1 MKEKYY
7 IEELSEEL
15 EEKYNDAVSKL
26 EIGKLDEAEKKFKEI
41 LEEKEDFVPAYNKL
55 GVVYFYREDLVK
67 AEEWLKKAEEYD
79 EEFAPIITNFGSL
92 AKKQGNKEKAK
103 ELYEKAIEIDPDYGA
118 AHNNLGVVLREE
130 GDFSSSVKH
139 LKKARKLGSYSVKIT
154 DEPFYKRK
162 GCLVPVGLIIFF
174 TLLIYFWLS

>member
-67 AEEWLKKAEEYD
+67 AEEWLKKAEEVEVPTD
-79 EEFAPIITNFGSL
+79 N
-92 AKKQGNKEKAK
+92 EKAM
-103 ELYEKAIEIDPDYGA
+103 LQLQLANIA
-118 AHNNLGVVLREE
+118 ASKGRWKQAERHYRIAK
-130 GDFSSSVKH
+130 SC
-139 LKKARKLGSYSVKIT
+139 KIT
-154 DEPFYKRK
+154 EPNIKEQFNTFEKQFKNRGTAKQAGRMGGGFRPGGKRRRPK
-162 GCLVPVGLIIFF
+162 MR
-174 TLLIYFWLS
+174 